1 MASDLVKSLIAGI
14 STNDTIEKLRQA
26 NEEQAEKKRLELAGA
41 ITRLI
46 VNDALRDMQARKKI
60 FDETKNKGENQ
71 E

>member
-41 ITRLI
+41 ITRLV

>member
-1 MASDLVKSLIAGI
+1 MTSDLVKSLIAGI
-14 STNDTIEKLRQA
+14 STNDTIEKIRQEG
-26 NEEQAEKKRLELAGA
+26 EEKAEKKRLELAGA